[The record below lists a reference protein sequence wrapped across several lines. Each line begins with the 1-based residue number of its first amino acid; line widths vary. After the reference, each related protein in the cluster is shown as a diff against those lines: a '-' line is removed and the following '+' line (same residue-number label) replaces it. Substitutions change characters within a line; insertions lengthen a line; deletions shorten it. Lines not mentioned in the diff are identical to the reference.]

1 MILIPSFIYL
11 SNSMDKDRSEK
22 VKQKIAYKKSEEE
35 IEFAKERGEA
45 LGLVVDNMKPL
56 ELNEPAYDSEPL
68 LRKKNGRYRIDE
80 QHLAL
85 MFLEAFQNEDK
96 YSGEL
101 KPLFYRVEQMLSIPR
116 TTLRD
121 WWDKR
126 EDIMAQQSTTIR
138 QGMNY
143 LSTSMMVELIRMTQA
158 MTTVDYKALLNG
170 KPQDMHNFISLFN
183 TLINKFR
190 LLTNQSTNNVS
201 HNHEVELVVP
211 E

>member
-1 MILIPSFIYL
+1 
-11 SNSMDKDRSEK
+11 MDKERADK
-22 VKQKIAYKKSEEE
+22 VKQKLAYKQSEEE
-35 IEFAKERGEA
+35 IIFVKEQGQA

-56 ELNEPAYDSEPL
+56 ELNEPVFDTEPL
-68 LRKKNGRYRIDE
+68 LVKRNGKYRIDE

-85 MFLEAFQNEDK
+85 MFMEAFQKEDQET
-96 YSGEL
+96 GEL
-101 KPLFYRVEQMLSIPR
+101 KPLFRRVEQMLDIPKS
-116 TTLRD
+116 TLRG
-121 WWDKR
+121 WWEKK
-126 EDIMAQQSTTIR
+126 EEIMAQQSTTML

-158 MTTVDYKALLNG
+158 MSSVDYKNLVNG

-201 HNHEVELVVP
+201 HNHAVELVVP
-211 E
+211 EENQ